1 VNEVKRLLEKA
12 TAFQKAAHAIL
23 AVHEASTSRVIVLS
37 ESYEKLSKLSIK
49 QDELFRQ
56 ALRCVE
62 QELYRAA
69 HVLAWAGFMD
79 FLEEKLA
86 SDGLVKLRAMYT
98 SWAASS
104 LDELRENVVEYQLIV
119 AANKLG
125 LCSRAEMKAFHGM
138 LSKRNECAHPS
149 DYYPDING
157 SLGYISELMSRIATL
172 QPKTL

>member
-12 TAFQKAAHAIL
+12 AAFQKDAHAIL
-23 AVHEASTSRVIVLS
+23 AVHEVSTSRVVVLS
-37 ESYEKLSKLSIK
+37 ESYEKLTKLSIK

-79 FLEEKLA
+79 FLEEKLS
-86 SDGLVKLRAMYT
+86 SDGLVRLRATYT
-98 SWAASS
+98 SWAATS
-104 LDELRENVVEYQLIV
+104 LDELRENVVEYQLIG
-119 AANKLG
+119 AAHKLG
-125 LCSRAEMKAFHGM
+125 LCTKTEMKAFHGM
-138 LSKRNECAHPS
+138 LNKRNECAHPS
-149 DYYPDING
+149 DYYPDMNG
-157 SLGYISELMSRIATL
+157 SLGYISERLSRIATL